1 MQPIEIE
8 QALKSLQMVQTLMF
22 YTEGPIKYHYD

>member
-8 QALKSLQMVQTLMF
+8 QTLKSLQMLQTLMF
-22 YTEGPIKYHYD
+22 YTETNKISL

>member
-22 YTEGPIKYHYD
+22 YTESNKIPL

>member
-8 QALKSLQMVQTLMF
+8 QTLKSLQMLQTLMF
-22 YTEGPIKYHYD
+22 YTESNKIPL

>member
-22 YTEGPIKYHYD
+22 YTEANKIPL

>member
-8 QALKSLQMVQTLMF
+8 QTLKSLQMLQTLMF
-22 YTEGPIKYHYD
+22 YTESNNVPL